1 MAGNI
6 NAPRGTLDVLPT
18 ESYKWQFIEKIAL
31 EVAKD
36 YGYNEMR
43 TPVFEHTELFLR
55 GVGDTTDVV
64 SKEMYTFRDKGERS
78 VTLKPEG
85 TAGIA
90 RAAIERGLLNDALPF
105 KASYIT
111 PCFRYDKPQ
120 AGRYREFHQFGIE
133 AIGSESPAIDAEVI
147 AMAYDIIDRLSLEN
161 ITLFINSI
169 GCPECRAKYHQS
181 LKLYFEN
188 VKDSLCSTCRER
200 LEKNPMRIL
209 DCKSDICQNLG
220 ASAPVMLDFL
230 CDDCSQHFSLVKSL
244 LQAANI
250 PFQIDPKIVRG
261 LDYYTKTVF
270 EFVAS
275 DIGLTVCG
283 GGRYDGLIQ
292 ELGGNKLPGIGF
304 AAGLERLLLVTA
316 KQNVDIPKLTECEL
330 YIASIGEKA
339 NIKAYELATILR
351 RDGVYVEFDV

>member
-209 DCKSDICQNLG
+209 D
-220 ASAPVMLDFL
+220 
-230 CDDCSQHFSLVKSL
+230 
-244 LQAANI
+244 
-250 PFQIDPKIVRG
+250 
-261 LDYYTKTVF
+261 
-270 EFVAS
+270 
-275 DIGLTVCG
+275 
-283 GGRYDGLIQ
+283 
-292 ELGGNKLPGIGF
+292 
-304 AAGLERLLLVTA
+304 
-316 KQNVDIPKLTECEL
+316 
-330 YIASIGEKA
+330 
-339 NIKAYELATILR
+339 
-351 RDGVYVEFDV
+351 